1 MVITKK
7 IGIWMNH
14 SIAYIMEFTAGLI
27 TTIIVESDNEKDK
40 QHTFNLE
47 NDNFSQ
53 FTKEQII
60 QTDFYKKMSEQIS
73 ECQQVILFGPTY
85 AKVNFY
91 HQLKADSRFSK
102 TRIDVTQAQEMN
114 QIQQQDFVT
123 NHFSK
128 KL

>member
-1 MVITKK
+1 
-7 IGIWMNH
+7 
-14 SIAYIMEFTAGLI
+14 
-27 TTIIVESDNEKDK
+27 
-40 QHTFNLE
+40 
-47 NDNFSQ
+47 
-53 FTKEQII
+53 
-60 QTDFYKKMSEQIS
+60 MSEQIS